1 MSDLPIHVAAT
12 DAASSRPPSTT
23 APRHYTPSGGRDAG
37 RRDGG
42 VTFADRLWRLLRMDE
57 PFDAGP
63 GQGLPVPQPWT
74 PPGTPSAHYTV
85 SAMDTWGRL
94 ADRSSVTALGW
105 RPGLHLALTARPTAV
120 VAAPDPLGRDAIT
133 MQGHVRLPAS
143 LRHLFGLAAGDRLLV
158 VACPDRGFLVI
169 HPIAVLDAMVLA
181 YHHGDTTEERAP

>member
-1 MSDLPIHVAAT
+1 MSDLPIRAVAT
-12 DAASSRPPSTT
+12 DAVSSQPPSREPPCHHTST
-23 APRHYTPSGGRDAG
+23 KGPHAG
-37 RRDGG
+37 SRDGG
-42 VTFADRLWRLLRMDE
+42 VTFGDRLWRLLRLGE

-63 GQGLPVPQPWT
+63 GRGLPVPQPWT

-133 MQGHVRLPAS
+133 RQGHVRLPAS

-158 VACPDRGFLVI
+158 AACPDRGFLVI

-181 YHHGDTTEERAP
+181 HHHRYATDGRTP